1 MPCPRYRKGDRTCL
15 DLLGDL
21 AALLL
26 TLLLAHLDPA
36 LALAAVLAGAGVG
49 RGVTTTFALAR
60 IDALAVDLAARRRI
74 GGADGEG
81 GGAGKQAGGQGGNQG
96 TFGADHVLSFGISDR
111 GIVTVY
117 A

>member
-81 GGAGKQAGGQGGNQG
+81 GRAPNHARCHPPKHG
-96 TFGADHVLSFGISDR
+96 TFSATPPLHFAIS
-111 GIVTVY
+111 